1 MQLRTALPL
10 LCLSLLVA
18 ACRPGGPPR
27 SMGGEGGGEGQPT
40 PVAVGRVE
48 EQQIEETSEFM
59 ASLGSQQVA
68 SIRPQVSGQ
77 VTRVLVQLGSQVAA
91 GAPLFEIDSR
101 QQQAAVAGQTAGIA
115 AAQAN
120 LESGRAVLSQLRA
133 DRLRL
138 EAAAEFAREQHE
150 RNLRLLAEGAISQA
164 QADQSSRD
172 LRQAEAAL
180 AAQQEQ
186 IRAQEA
192 ATCGQSGRCSE
203 PRPRRSGNRCNCSF
217 SRLQLPL
224 PALWGMF
231 WCGKGT
237 T

>member
-77 VTRVLVQLGSQVAA
+77 VTQVFVQLGSQVAA

-133 DRLRL
+133 DRM
-138 EAAAEFAREQHE
+138 
-150 RNLRLLAEGAISQA
+150 RLLDLDRLALRGTELRVDRVNLQPQQMILYGSATLA
-164 QADQSSRD
+164 QFPT
-172 LRQAEAAL
+172 RQPQWESA
-180 AAQQEQ
+180 
-186 IRAQEA
+186 
-192 ATCGQSGRCSE
+192 
-203 PRPRRSGNRCNCSF
+203 
-217 SRLQLPL
+217 
-224 PALWGMF
+224 
-231 WCGKGT
+231 
-237 T
+237 